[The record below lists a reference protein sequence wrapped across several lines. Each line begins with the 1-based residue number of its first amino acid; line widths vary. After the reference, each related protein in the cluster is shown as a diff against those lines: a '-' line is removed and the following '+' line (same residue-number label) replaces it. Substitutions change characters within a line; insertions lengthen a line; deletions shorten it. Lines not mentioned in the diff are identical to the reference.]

1 MQHHEYTCATR
12 AFTVCS
18 PGMTRNLYFSLTGL
32 FCENL
37 CNFLSIHL
45 ATVYC
50 MRTNAK
56 VCRRQLDGHTVHF
69 QMSSA
74 QYTIYAAFFKGPV
87 AVKEIA
93 VRAFQVARA
102 SDIACNNA
110 IV

>member
-1 MQHHEYTCATR
+1 
-12 AFTVCS
+12 
-18 PGMTRNLYFSLTGL
+18 
-32 FCENL
+32 
-37 CNFLSIHL
+37 
-45 ATVYC
+45 

-74 QYTIYAAFFKGPV
+74 QYTVYAAIFKGPM

-102 SDIACNNA
+102 LDIACNIMRLFKLRKHA
-110 IV
+110 YRFLLHPFHA